1 LAVGRL
7 IGAKI
12 LHLAIVLL
20 IVSLLTYALLD
31 LMPGGIEYS
40 LFGQDAT
47 PQQIANARKQ
57 LRLDDPFIVR
67 YGRWLGDAVRGDLGR
82 SFRDNRP
89 VTQDIT
95 PRLPVTFELGSLA
108 MLIALLA
115 AIPIGTYQA
124 YRENRRSDRILGVT
138 TITLISIP
146 QFVTAVI
153 LITIFSIKL
162 DWLQISGYSRITSD
176 GIVANLKS
184 LALPAFSLALAEM
197 AVLAQ
202 VLRADMITT
211 LKEDFILSARA
222 KGMSTSNVLFRQA
235 LRPSSISLLTL
246 AALNAGRL
254 LGGAVIVEV
263 LFGLPGLGKMIVDA
277 IASNEVIKV
286 QAGVLVIATIYVT
299 LNAVTDILYGFLDP
313 RVRHGSE

>member
-1 LAVGRL
+1 LALGRYV
-7 IGAKI
+7 GAKV
-12 LHLAIVLL
+12 LHLAVVLL

-40 LFGQDAT
+40 LFGADAT
-47 PQQIANARKQ
+47 PQQIENARTQ
-57 LRLDDPFIVR
+57 LHLDDPFVVR

-89 VTQDIT
+89 VMQDIT
-95 PRLPVTFELGSLA
+95 PRLPVTFELGALA
-108 MLIALLA
+108 MLIALLS
-115 AIPIGTYQA
+115 AIPIGVYQA
-124 YRENRRSDRILGVT
+124 YRENRRADRILGVS

-146 QFVTAVI
+146 QFLTAVI

-162 DWLQISGYSRITSD
+162 DWLPVAGYSRITSG

-184 LALPAFSLALAEM
+184 LTLPAFSLALAEM
-197 AVLAQ
+197 AVLSQ

-222 KGMSTSNVLFRQA
+222 KGMPTSNVLFRQA

>member
-1 LAVGRL
+1 VGRL

-57 LRLDDPFIVR
+57 LRLDDPFVVR

-95 PRLPVTFELGSLA
+95 PRLPVTFELGALA

-124 YRENRRSDRILGVT
+124 YRENRRSDRILGVS

-146 QFVTAVI
+146 QFLTAVI

-184 LALPAFSLALAEM
+184 LTLPAFSLALAEM

-313 RVRHGSE
+313 RVRHGSD

>member
-1 LAVGRL
+1 MGRL
-7 IGAKI
+7 IGAKV

-57 LRLDDPFIVR
+57 LRLDDPFVVR

-95 PRLPVTFELGSLA
+95 PRLPVTFELGALA
-108 MLIALLA
+108 MFIALVA

-138 TITLISIP
+138 TTTLISIP

-184 LALPAFSLALAEM
+184 LTLPAFSLALAEM

-313 RVRHGSE
+313 RVRHGSD

>member
-1 LAVGRL
+1 MGRYVGT
-7 IGAKI
+7 KI
-12 LHLAIVLL
+12 LHLAVVLL

-40 LFGQDAT
+40 LFGPDAT
-47 PQQIANARKQ
+47 PQQIALARTQ
-57 LRLDDPFIVR
+57 LHLDDPFIVR

-89 VTQDIT
+89 VTEDIK
-95 PRLPVTFELGSLA
+95 PRLPVTFELAALA
-108 MLIALLA
+108 MAIALIL
-115 AIPIGTYQA
+115 AIPIGTFQA
-124 YRENRRSDRILGVT
+124 YRERRRADRILGVA

-146 QFVTAVI
+146 QFLTAVI
-153 LITIFSIKL
+153 LITIFAIKL
-162 DWLQISGYSRITSD
+162 EWLPISGFSRITSG
-176 GIVANLKS
+176 GIGANLKS
-184 LALPAFSLALAEM
+184 IALPAFSLALAEM
-197 AVLAQ
+197 AVLSQ

-222 KGMSTSNVLFRQA
+222 KGMPTSNVLFRQA

-277 IASNEVIKV
+277 IAANEVIKV
-286 QAGVLVIATIYVT
+286 QAGVLVIAAIYVT

-313 RVRHGSE
+313 RVRHGAE

>member
-1 LAVGRL
+1 MGRL

-57 LRLDDPFIVR
+57 LRLDDPFVVR

-124 YRENRRSDRILGVT
+124 YRENRRSDRILGVS

-146 QFVTAVI
+146 QFLTAVI

-162 DWLQISGYSRITSD
+162 DWLQVSGYSRITSD

-184 LALPAFSLALAEM
+184 LTLPAFSLALAEM

>member
-1 LAVGRL
+1 MGRL

-57 LRLDDPFIVR
+57 LRLDDPFVVR

-95 PRLPVTFELGSLA
+95 PRLPVTFELGALA
-108 MLIALLA
+108 MFIALVA

-138 TITLISIP
+138 TTTLISIP

-184 LALPAFSLALAEM
+184 LTLPAFSLALAEM

-313 RVRHGSE
+313 RVRHGSD